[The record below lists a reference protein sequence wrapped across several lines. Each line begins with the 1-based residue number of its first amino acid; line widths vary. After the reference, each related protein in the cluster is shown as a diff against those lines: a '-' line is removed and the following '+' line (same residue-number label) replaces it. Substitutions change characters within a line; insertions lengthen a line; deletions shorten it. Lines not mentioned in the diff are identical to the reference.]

1 MSGITFSN
9 AFGRTIK
16 LSQFAEISQTTGPSL
31 LERKDRIPA
40 VVVSSKV
47 LGRQSGDIGAEIQ
60 AKIKENPPPA
70 GVNIAYDGDLKAQE
84 ESFGSLGLALI
95 AALLSVYFIMVAL
108 YDSWVSPFVVLFSIP
123 MAMIGAFLAMA
134 LAMSTLDI
142 FSIMGIIMLVGLVAK
157 NAILLVDFATQR
169 KQEGYGLARSILESG
184 RLRLRPILMTTIAMV
199 IGMLPIALASGAG
212 AEWKNGLAWALI
224 GGLSSS
230 MLLTL
235 LVVPIVYMLME
246 NLRMGATG
254 RRSRRR
260 ERKEAKR
267 QGRLSVG

>member
-1 MSGITFSN
+1 
-9 AFGRTIK
+9 
-16 LSQFAEISQTTGPSL
+16 
-31 LERKDRIPA
+31 
-40 VVVSSKV
+40 
-47 LGRQSGDIGAEIQ
+47 
-60 AKIKENPPPA
+60 
-70 GVNIAYDGDLKAQE
+70 
-84 ESFGSLGLALI
+84 
-95 AALLSVYFIMVAL
+95 MVAL

-246 NLRMGATG
+246 NLRIWATG